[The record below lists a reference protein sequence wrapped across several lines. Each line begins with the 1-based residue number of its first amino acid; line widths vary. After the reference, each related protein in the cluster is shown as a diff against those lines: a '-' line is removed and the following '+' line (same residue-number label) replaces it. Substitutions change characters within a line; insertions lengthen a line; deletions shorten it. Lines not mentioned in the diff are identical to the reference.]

1 MQFII
6 LTGGIASGKS
16 SVCKILLENGFSI
29 IDADKIAH
37 KILDKK
43 AAEISDTFGGEF
55 VENGRVKRRELG
67 GLIFNDKRKREALE
81 RILHEDIY
89 KAIQTKAAYLKRQ
102 KKPFIVD
109 IPLFFEKSGIYKSAL
124 TAVVYAPKEEQIKRL
139 TQRDGLKKEEVKA
152 RIAAQLDIE
161 QKRAMADV
169 VIDNSKDSAHLQKE
183 VEKFIKI
190 LKERTT

>member
-1 MQFII
+1 